1 MQYLDKLM
9 LVNWLSPL
17 TSDNPKQKRSLLN
30 RCHNNRSTLIEEL
43 YTYDHDNEEN
53 LHVRSRENPSSG

>member
-1 MQYLDKLM
+1 MRLQYLDKLM

-30 RCHNNRSTLIEEL
+30 MCHNNKSILIEEL
-43 YTYDHDNEEN
+43 GTHDPDNEEN
-53 LHVRSRENPSSG
+53 LCEP

>member
-17 TSDNPKQKRSLLN
+17 TSDNPKQKRLLLN
-30 RCHNNRSTLIEEL
+30 MCHNNGSILIEEL
-43 YTYDHDNEEN
+43 GTHDPDNEEN
-53 LHVRSRENPSSG
+53 LREP